1 MNDYVHGYSEYESAR
16 LDDQAQVLRRLLHGD
31 VIFPEGS
38 TVLEAGCGTG
48 AQTLILADN
57 NPTSHF
63 VSVDLSGDSLKE
75 AAAAVA
81 AHGYTNVE
89 MEQQDIYDLSYPD
102 NYFDHLFCCFVLE
115 HLADPRLALMKLR
128 RVLKPGGTI
137 TVIEGDHGSFFCH
150 PSSDHITAAVD
161 SLVRLQRQKGGDA
174 LIGRRLFPLLSSADF
189 ESVRVSPRTVY
200 ADNSRPEVVSGF
212 SKKTFVA
219 MVAGIKDEAI
229 ENGCI
234 SEKQWQQAMV
244 DFDRAVGP
252 EGTFCYTFF
261 KAVGIKI
268 R

>member
-115 HLADPRLALMKLR
+115 HLADPRLA
-128 RVLKPGGTI
+128 GGT
-137 TVIEGDHGSFFCH
+137 
-150 PSSDHITAAVD
+150 PSSSANNLAQSDRPQPSHAGAPRLPKGSATRTRSAKETPPDH
-161 SLVRLQRQKGGDA
+161 
-174 LIGRRLFPLLSSADF
+174 P
-189 ESVRVSPRTVY
+189 
-200 ADNSRPEVVSGF
+200 
-212 SKKTFVA
+212 
-219 MVAGIKDEAI
+219 DEL
-229 ENGCI
+229 
-234 SEKQWQQAMV
+234 
-244 DFDRAVGP
+244 P
-252 EGTFCYTFF
+252 GTSFCE
-261 KAVGIKI
+261 
-268 R
+268 